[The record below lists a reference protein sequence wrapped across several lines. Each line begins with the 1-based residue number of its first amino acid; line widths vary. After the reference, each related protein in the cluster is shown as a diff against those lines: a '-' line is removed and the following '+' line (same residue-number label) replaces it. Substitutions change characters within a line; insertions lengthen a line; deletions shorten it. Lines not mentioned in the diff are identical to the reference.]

1 VSIHYYRFSLE
12 DPDPK
17 RAPLLER
24 LLARA
29 GSVCVIGDWR
39 ADAYRCIAPDAQP
52 MPGIAATALCAEGID
67 AHGSSV
73 HLATPVHYAAEMSNV
88 RLSADGILALQA
100 AEALALSAEFNRIWH
115 DAGVRL
121 LAGRSARLYCMFE
134 QRLEAITQD
143 PQRLLG
149 QPIENFLPAGGDASR
164 LRRLMSEIEM
174 WLFEHA
180 VNRSRESAAAVTG
193 LWLWGGGGLIQSLPR
208 VSAWTFGHDVF
219 FGPIGASAARNATTS
234 GVAVVEAPP
243 GSPGWRHSEQLLA
256 QSAAD
261 WRGGR
266 LERLELCAGDRRVS
280 VGPAGRWRWWRSSR
294 PWWEHFV

>member
-1 VSIHYYRFSLE
+1 MPIHYYRFRLE
-12 DPDPK
+12 GPNPQ
-17 RAPLLER
+17 RVSLLER

-29 GSVCVIGDWR
+29 DSGSVIEDWR

-52 MPGIAATALCAEGID
+52 MPGIAATALLAEGIA
-67 AHGSSV
+67 AHGASV
-73 HLATPVHYAAEMSNV
+73 YLATPVHYAAETSSV
-88 RLSADGILALQA
+88 RLSADGVLALQA
-100 AEALALSAEFNRIWH
+100 AEAAALSAEFNRIWH

-121 LAGRSARLYCMFE
+121 LAGRSSRLYCVFE
-134 QRLEAITQD
+134 QSLEAITQD

-149 QPIENFLPAGGDASR
+149 QPIENFLPAGGDARR

-180 VNRSRESAAAVTG
+180 VNRSRESVAVTG

-219 FGPIGASAARNATTS
+219 FEPLGASAVRHATTS
-234 GVAVVEAPP
+234 GVAVSEAQP
-243 GSPGWRHSEQLLA
+243 GSPGWRDSEQLLA
-256 QSAAD
+256 QSAAA

-280 VGPAGRWRWWRSSR
+280 VGPAGRWRWWRSRR
-294 PWWEHFV
+294 PWWEHFI